1 MSLEL
6 MAQIIVFVFSCGVV
20 YGQIKSFGAELKTFR
35 KEYKEDMKTL
45 TEKVEKHN
53 TFDRRLVKLET
64 IAEIKGGLNEQNP
77 NKNE

>member
-6 MAQIIVFVFSCGVV
+6 VGQIIVFIFSCGVV
-20 YGQIKSFGAELKTFR
+20 YGQIKAFGAELKSFR
-35 KEYKEDMKTL
+35 KEYKDDMKSL
-45 TEKVEKHN
+45 TAKVEKHN

-64 IAEIKGGLNEQNP
+64 IAEIKGGLNEQNS